1 MRPPISWSDLKGC
14 TVGIYGLGR
23 EGEANLRAA
32 LARDLDPILVDD
44 DPARTEI
51 NGRPI
56 ISAYPDGINALL
68 RCDVVVKAPGISR
81 YSDQIS
87 LLEQSGVAVVGGVGL
102 WLQEADLSKVLCITG
117 TKGKSTTAAITGHLL
132 ARLGYRCLVGGN
144 FGLPPHDTYAEG
156 DYDYWVIEISSY
168 QATDLARSSSV
179 GVVTSLHADHLPWHR
194 GDPETYFRDKLSATS
209 QHGGRLTIAN
219 GDSGLLR
226 ARSHLLADLVR
237 WVYANDDPDGSWM
250 RELNLLG
257 VHNRRNALIARASL
271 QAIGVPEANDDDLM
285 QSAARNFRGLPSRLH
300 VVGSVGDVTF
310 VDDSLSTN
318 VLPTVAAVEVFPHRR
333 IALIVG
339 GQSRGIDYHPLG
351 AALRSRVVDLMLITV
366 PDNGPDIRRQVE
378 DAGLGDHVE
387 TVDVADLAEAVQQGY
402 QWARPDGIVLLSPAA
417 PSFGRF
423 RDYHERA
430 AAFTAV
436 METCRY
442 LTDYQ

>member
-1 MRPPISWSDLKGC
+1 MRPHISWSDLRGC

-23 EGEANLRAA
+23 EGEANVRAA
-32 LARDLDPILVDD
+32 LSRDLDPILVDD
-44 DPARTEI
+44 NPARAEI
-51 NGRPI
+51 SGISI
-56 ISAYPDGINALL
+56 ISSCPDGINALL
-68 RCDVVVKAPGISR
+68 RCDVVVKTPGISR

-87 LLEQSGVAVVGGVGL
+87 LLERSGVAVVGGVGL
-102 WLQEADLSKVLCITG
+102 WLQEADLSKVLCVTG

-168 QATDLARSSSV
+168 QATDLACSPPV

-209 QHGGRLTIAN
+209 QQGSKLTIAN
-219 GDSGLLR
+219 GDSDLLR
-226 ARSHLLADLVR
+226 ARGHLLADSVR
-237 WVYANDDPDGSWM
+237 WVYADDDPTGSWM
-250 RELNLLG
+250 GELNLLG
-257 VHNRRNALIARASL
+257 AHNRRNALIARASL
-271 QAIGVPEANDDDLM
+271 EAIGVPEAHDDDLM
-285 QSAARNFRGLPSRLH
+285 RSAAKNFRSLPSRLN
-300 VVGSVGDVTF
+300 VVGSVGAVTF

-318 VLPTVAAVEVFPHRR
+318 VLPTVAAVEVFPGRR
-333 IALIVG
+333 VALIVG

-351 AALRSRVVDLMLITV
+351 TALRSRVGDLMLLTV

-387 TVDVADLAEAVQQGY
+387 TVDAANLAEAVQRGY

-430 AAFTAV
+430 AVFTAV
-436 METCRY
+436 METCRD
-442 LTDYQ
+442 LGG